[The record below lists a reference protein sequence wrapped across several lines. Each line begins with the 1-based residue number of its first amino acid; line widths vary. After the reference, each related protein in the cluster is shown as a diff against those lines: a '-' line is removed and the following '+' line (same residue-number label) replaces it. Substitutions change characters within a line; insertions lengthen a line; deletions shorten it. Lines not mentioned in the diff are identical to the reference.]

1 MRPSGIALVAIGLA
15 LLAVPAGAQTLEVSV
30 DSREIYAGMPFTL
43 VLSAKGF
50 EEQAPPAAP
59 DLVIDGCRVTYI
71 GMTPS
76 VSQQIQIVNGR
87 RSEWREV
94 TLVYRW
100 QVTAPS
106 AVRYTV
112 PALTL
117 SQGSKSAASPA
128 ATFDVGDVEQT
139 ADMVV
144 RMRLPQRPVWVG
156 ETFDGA
162 IEWLLARDVESYELV
177 VPLFEIDAV
186 RVEGAALGGRTRSF
200 RAGARVIDVPM
211 QQDRLREDGIDYTRI
226 RFPFR
231 ATVARAQS
239 FDLDPVRV
247 VARLESTRDRGFFG
261 FPDFGRARGA
271 LFQASGQRQQLVVHP
286 LPESGRPHN
295 FVNAVGGGFS
305 IDVQA
310 SRTVVSVGD
319 PIELTLKIRGDGEL
333 QGLSLPPL
341 LGRGGLSRA
350 LFSVPAAAAVGS
362 VDPQTNTKTFTVTA
376 RILSAEVREVPPID
390 FAYFDPNRGEYVTVS
405 SRPVAL
411 SVAGVNVVDAGD
423 VTAAAVPAAT
433 VAVATESPRAVSSA
447 VLIGADMSLSSANR
461 TLAPPWGSTIAPLPM
476 VLLYLVPLALG
487 GFRMW
492 QMRTAARRGRRRE
505 IVRARREVERV
516 LKSDGAAREKAPQA
530 LNAMRTLARLTGHEG
545 ALGAPALEQLETSAF
560 DPAAAGELLDR
571 EIVAAVRALAR
582 EWGGGGC
589 GGNRRTVSTATAVL
603 CMAFG
608 AAAALSADA
617 GVMTASTETHPRV
630 ASGELGSTMQG
641 VIERARQV
649 YSRAL
654 EEQDPVRR
662 ARHFADAER
671 SLREAAAMRPTP
683 ELLADWGNA
692 ALGAGDSGRATLAF
706 RRALAA
712 QPNHERAAKNLA
724 WLRDRASAWLPRPTS
739 GGALDSLLFWR
750 DLVSVAQRYW
760 IAAGAFALAVLL
772 LTPWS
777 TRRVRLLR
785 RLSVV
790 PIAVWAVAVGSALLS
805 QSAPPEGVVVIDG
818 APLRSADSTGARLAF
833 AHLLP
838 AGAEV
843 TILETRDGWLRIAL
857 ADGTRGWIMAN
868 SVAPVHPFQSQ
879 TDSQAPVW
887 ADR

>member
-1 MRPSGIALVAIGLA
+1 MRRLGVALVV

-30 DSREIYAGMPFTL
+30 ESREIYASMPFTL
-43 VLSAKGF
+43 VLSARGF
-50 EEQAPPAAP
+50 EEQTPPAAP
-59 DLVIDGCRVTYI
+59 DLAIDGCRVTYI

-94 TLVYRW
+94 TFVYRW

-106 AVRYTV
+106 PGRYRV

-117 SQGSKSAASPA
+117 PQGSKSAASPA
-128 ATFDVGDVEQT
+128 ATFDVGDLEQT

-144 RMRLPQRPVWVG
+144 RMRLPERPVWVG

-162 IEWLLARDVESYELV
+162 IEWLLARDVESYELA

-186 RVEGAALGGRTRSF
+186 RVEGAAVGGRTRSF
-200 RAGARVIDVPM
+200 RAGAHVIDLPM
-211 QQDRLREDGIDYTRI
+211 KQDSLREDGIDYTRI
-226 RFPFR
+226 SFPFR
-231 ATVARAQS
+231 ATAIRALT

-247 VARLESTRDRGFFG
+247 VARLESARDRGFF
-261 FPDFGRARGA
+261 DFGRARGA
-271 LFQASGQRQQLVVHP
+271 LFQASGQRQQLVVRP

-319 PIELTLKIRGDGEL
+319 PIELTLRIRGDGEL
-333 QGLSLPPL
+333 EGLSLPPL
-341 LGRGGLSRA
+341 LGEGGLPQA

-362 VDPQTNTKTFTVTA
+362 VDPQTNTKTFAVTA
-376 RILSAEVREVPPID
+376 RILSAEVREIPPID

-423 VTAAAVPAAT
+423 VTAAAVSAP
-433 VAVATESPRAVSSA
+433 VAVVARQSPRAVSSA
-447 VLIGADMSLSSANR
+447 VLIGADMSLSAANR
-461 TLAPPWGSTIAPLPM
+461 TLALPWGSTIAPLPM
-476 VLLYLVPLALG
+476 VLLYLLPLALG
-487 GFRMW
+487 GLRMW

-516 LKSDGAAREKAPQA
+516 LKSGGTAREMAPQA
-530 LNAMRTLARLTGHEG
+530 LNAMRALARLTGHEG
-545 ALGAPALEQLETSAF
+545 ALGAPALERLETSAF
-560 DPAAAGELLDR
+560 DPAAAGEPLDGD
-571 EIVAAVRALAR
+571 IAAAVRALAR
-582 EWGGGGC
+582 EWEGGP
-589 GGNRRTVSTATAVL
+589 RTVSPTTAAL
-603 CMAFG
+603 CMVFA
-608 AAAALSADA
+608 AAAALTADA
-617 GVMTASTETHPRV
+617 SVPPASLTETHPRV

-706 RRALAA
+706 RRALTA

-750 DLVSVAQRYW
+750 DLFSVAQRYW

-790 PIAVWAVAVGSALLS
+790 PIAVWAVAAGSALLS
-805 QSAPPEGVVVIDG
+805 QSAPPEGVVVVDG
-818 APLRSADSTGARLAF
+818 ASLRSADSTGARLAF
-833 AHLLP
+833 AHPLP

-857 ADGTRGWIMAN
+857 ADGTPGWIMAN

-879 TDSQAPVW
+879 TDSQVPVW

>member
-1 MRPSGIALVAIGLA
+1 MRPLGIALAVFVALA
-15 LLAVPAGAQTLEVSV
+15 VLAVPAGEQTLEVSV
-30 DSREIYAGMPFTL
+30 ESREIYAGMPFTL
-43 VLSAKGF
+43 VLSARGF
-50 EEQAPPAAP
+50 EEQTPPAAP
-59 DLVIDGCRVTYI
+59 DLAIDGCRVTYI

-76 VSQQIQIVNGR
+76 VSQQIHIVNGR

-94 TLVYRW
+94 KFVYRW

-106 AVRYTV
+106 PGRYRV

-117 SQGSKSAASPA
+117 PQGSKSAASPA
-128 ATFDVGDVEQT
+128 ATFDVGDLEQT
-139 ADMVV
+139 TDMVV
-144 RMRLPQRPVWVG
+144 RMRLPERPVWVG

-200 RAGARVIDVPM
+200 RAGARVIDLPM
-211 QQDRLREDGIDYTRI
+211 QQDHLRENGIDYTRI

-239 FDLDPVRV
+239 FDLDPASV
-247 VARLESTRDRGFFG
+247 VARLESAGDRGFFG
-261 FPDFGRARGA
+261 FPSFGRARGA
-271 LFQASGQRQQLVVHP
+271 LFRASGRRQQIVVRP

-305 IDVQA
+305 IEVQA

-319 PIELTLKIRGDGEL
+319 PIELTLGIRGDGDLE
-333 QGLSLPPL
+333 GLSLPPL
-341 LGRGGLSRA
+341 LGEGGLPPT

-362 VDPQTNTKTFTVTA
+362 VDPQTRTKTFRVTA
-376 RILSAEVREVPPID
+376 RVLSAEVREIPPIA
-390 FAYFDPNRGEYVTVS
+390 FAYFDPDGGEYITVS

-411 SVAGVNVVDAGD
+411 SVAVGNVVDAGD
-423 VTAAAVPAAT
+423 VTAAAVSAP
-433 VAVATESPRAVSSA
+433 VAVVARQSPRAVSSA
-447 VLIGADMSLSSANR
+447 VLIGADMSLSAANR
-461 TLAPPWGSTIAPLPM
+461 TLALPWGSTIAPLPM
-476 VLLYLVPLALG
+476 VLLYLLPLALG
-487 GFRMW
+487 GLRMW

-516 LKSDGAAREKAPQA
+516 LKSGGAAGEMAPQA
-530 LNAMRTLARLTGHEG
+530 LNAMRALARLTGHEG
-545 ALGAPALEQLETSAF
+545 ALGAPALERLETSAF
-560 DPAAAGELLDR
+560 DPAAAGEPLDGD
-571 EIVAAVRALAR
+571 IAAAVRALAR
-582 EWGGGGC
+582 EWEGGP
-589 GGNRRTVSTATAVL
+589 RTVSPTTAAL
-603 CMAFG
+603 CMALG
-608 AAAALSADA
+608 AAVAFAADA
-617 GVMTASTETHPRV
+617 SAPPASSTETHPRI
-630 ASGELGSTMQG
+630 ASAELGSTMLP

-649 YSRAL
+649 YSQAL

-706 RRALAA
+706 RRALTA
-712 QPNHERAAKNLA
+712 QPNHERATKNLA
-724 WLRDRASAWLPRPTS
+724 WLRDRAPPWLPRRAS
-739 GGALDSLLFWR
+739 GGALDSLLFWH
-750 DLVSVAQRYW
+750 DLWSISQRYW
-760 IAAGAFALAVLL
+760 IAAGAFALAVLM
-772 LTPWS
+772 LTPWP
-777 TRRVRLLR
+777 TRRMRLLR
-785 RLSVV
+785 RMSVA
-790 PIAVWAVAVGSALLS
+790 PIAVWAVAAGSALLS
-805 QSAPPEGVVVIDG
+805 QGAPPEGVVVIDG
-818 APLRSADSTGARLAF
+818 APLRSADSAGARLAF
-833 AHLLP
+833 AHPLP
-838 AGAEV
+838 AGAEA

-857 ADGTRGWIMAN
+857 ADGTPGWIMAN

>member
-117 SQGSKSAASPA
+117 SQGSNVAASPA

-186 RVEGAALGGRTRSF
+186 RVEGAAVGGRTRSF

-423 VTAAAVPAAT
+423 VTAAAVPAPT
-433 VAVATESPRAVSSA
+433 VMVARQSPRAVSSP
-447 VLIGADMSLSSANR
+447 VLIGADMSLSAANR
-461 TLAPPWGSTIAPLPM
+461 TLALPWGSTIAPLPM
-476 VLLYLVPLALG
+476 VLVYLVPLIFG
-487 GFRMW
+487 GLRVW
-492 QMRTAARRGRRRE
+492 QMRTGARRGRRRE
-505 IVRARREVERV
+505 VVRARREVERV
-516 LKSDGAAREKAPQA
+516 LKSGGAAREIAPRA
-530 LNAMRTLARLTGHEG
+530 LNAMRALARLTGHEG
-545 ALGAPALEQLETSAF
+545 ALRARALERLETSAF
-560 DPAAAGELLDR
+560 DPAAANEPLDG
-571 EIVAAVRALAR
+571 EIVAAVRGLAR
-582 EWGGGGC
+582 EWGGGGRE
-589 GGNRRTVSTATAVL
+589 GKGRTASPATAAL
-603 CMAFG
+603 CMALG
-608 AAAALSADA
+608 AAAALTADA
-617 GVMTASTETHPRV
+617 SVPPYSSTETHPRI
-630 ASGELGSTMQG
+630 ASAELASTMAG
-641 VIERARQV
+641 DIDRGRQL
-649 YSRAL
+649 YSQAL

-706 RRALAA
+706 RRALEV

-724 WLRDRASAWLPRPTS
+724 WLRDRAPPWLPRPAS

-750 DLVSVAQRYW
+750 ELLSVAQRYW

-777 TRRVRLLR
+777 TRRMRLLR

-818 APLRSADSTGARLAF
+818 APLRSADSAGARLAF
-833 AHLLP
+833 AHPLP

-843 TILETRDGWLRIAL
+843 TILETRDGWLRVAL

-868 SVAPVHPFQSQ
+868 SVAPVQPR
-879 TDSQAPVW
+879 TDAHAPVS
-887 ADR
+887 AER

>member
-1 MRPSGIALVAIGLA
+1 MRPSGIALVAIGFA

-43 VLSAKGF
+43 VLSAQSF
-50 EEQAPPAAP
+50 EEQVPPAAP
-59 DLVIDGCRVTYI
+59 DLEIDGCRVTYI

-76 VSQQIQIVNGR
+76 VSQQIRIVNGR

-100 QVTAPS
+100 QVTAP
-106 AVRYTV
+106 AAGRYTV

-128 ATFDVGDVEQT
+128 ATFDVGDLEQT

-186 RVEGAALGGRTRSF
+186 RVEGAAVGGRKRSF

-247 VARLESTRDRGFFG
+247 VARLESTRDRGVFG

-295 FVNAVGGGFS
+295 FINAVGGGFS

-423 VTAAAVPAAT
+423 VTAAAVPAPT
-433 VAVATESPRAVSSA
+433 VTVATESPRAVSSA
-447 VLIGADMSLSSANR
+447 VLIGADMSLSAANR
-461 TLAPPWGSTIAPLPM
+461 TLALPWGSTIPPLPM
-476 VLLYLVPLALG
+476 VLLYLLPLAFG
-487 GFRMW
+487 GLRVW
-492 QMRTAARRGRRRE
+492 QMRTAAGRGRRRE

-545 ALGAPALEQLETSAF
+545 ALGARTLDRLETSAF
-560 DPAAAGELLDR
+560 DPAAAGQPLDG

-582 EWGGGGC
+582 EWEGKG
-589 GGNRRTVSTATAVL
+589 RTVSPSTAAL

-608 AAAALSADA
+608 AAALTTDA
-617 GVMTASTETHPRV
+617 SVPPASSTETHPRI
-630 ASGELGSTMQG
+630 ASAEFGSTMAG
-641 VIERARQV
+641 DIDRARQL
-649 YSRAL
+649 YGQAL

-671 SLREAAAMRPTP
+671 SLREAAARQPTP
-683 ELLADWGNA
+683 ELLSDWGNA

-706 RRALAA
+706 RRALEV

-724 WLRDRASAWLPRPTS
+724 WLRDRAPPWLPRPAS
-739 GGALDSLLFWR
+739 RGALDSLLFWR
-750 DLVSVAQRYW
+750 ELLSVAQRYW

-772 LTPWS
+772 LTPWP
-777 TRRVRLLR
+777 TRRKRALR
-785 RLSVV
+785 RMSVV
-790 PIAVWAVAVGSALLS
+790 PIAVWAVAAGSAVSS

-833 AHLLP
+833 AHPLP

-857 ADGTRGWIMAN
+857 ADGTPGWIMAN
-868 SVAPVHPFQSQ
+868 SVAPVESQ
-879 TDSQAPVW
+879 TDSHAAVW

>member
-1 MRPSGIALVAIGLA
+1 MRLLRLLGIALVA

-30 DSREIYAGMPFTL
+30 ESREIYASMPFTL
-43 VLSAKGF
+43 VLSARGF
-50 EEQAPPAAP
+50 EEQPPPAAP
-59 DLVIDGCRVTYI
+59 ELVIDGCRVTYI
-71 GMTPS
+71 GITPS
-76 VSQQIQIVNGR
+76 VSQKIQIVNGR
-87 RSEWREV
+87 RSDWREV
-94 TLVYRW
+94 TFVYRW
-100 QVTAPS
+100 QVTAPT
-106 AVRYTV
+106 AGRYTV

-128 ATFDVGDVEQT
+128 VAFDAGDLEQT

-162 IEWLLARDVESYELV
+162 VEWLLARDVESYDLV

-186 RVEGAALGGRTRSF
+186 RVEGAAVGGRMRSF
-200 RAGARVIDVPM
+200 QAGAQVIDLPM
-211 QQDRLREDGIDYTRI
+211 KQDRLREDGIDYTRI
-226 RFPFR
+226 SFPFR
-231 ATVARAQS
+231 ATAIRALT

-247 VARLESTRDRGFFG
+247 VARLESARERGFF
-261 FPDFGRARGA
+261 DFGRARGA
-271 LFQASGQRQQLVVHP
+271 LFQASGQRQQLVVRP
-286 LPESGRPHN
+286 LPESDRPLN
-295 FVNAVGGGFS
+295 FRNAVGGGFS

-319 PIELTLKIRGDGEL
+319 PIELTLRIRGDGEL
-333 QGLSLPPL
+333 EGLSLPPL
-341 LGRGGLSRA
+341 MGEGGLPPA
-350 LFSVPAAAAVGS
+350 LFSVPAAAAAAVGS
-362 VDPQTNTKTFTVTA
+362 VDAQTNTKTFAVTA
-376 RILSAEVREVPPID
+376 RILSAEVREIPPID
-390 FAYFDPNRGEYVTVS
+390 FAYFDPNRGEYVSVS

-411 SVAGVNVVDAGD
+411 WVAGVNVVDAGD
-423 VTAAAVPAAT
+423 VTAAAVPAPT

-447 VLIGADMSLSSANR
+447 VLIGADMSLSATNR

-516 LKSDGAAREKAPQA
+516 LKSGGAAREMAPRA
-530 LNAMRTLARLTGHEG
+530 LNAMRALARLTGHER
-545 ALGAPALEQLETSAF
+545 ALRAEVLERLETSAF
-560 DPAAAGELLDR
+560 DPAAAAEPLDR
-571 EIVAAVRALAR
+571 EIVVAVRALAR
-582 EWGGGGC
+582 EWEGRGRGGKS
-589 GGNRRTVSTATAVL
+589 RAVSSATAVL

-617 GVMTASTETHPRV
+617 GVMPASTETHPRV

-641 VIERARQV
+641 AIERARQV

-662 ARHFADAER
+662 GRYFADAER

-724 WLRDRASAWLPRPTS
+724 WLRDRAPAWLPRPTS

-750 DLVSVAQRYW
+750 DLFSVAQRYW

-785 RLSVV
+785 RLSLV
-790 PIAVWAVAVGSALLS
+790 PIAVWAVAVGSGLLS
-805 QSAPPEGVVVIDG
+805 RSAPPEGVVVIDG
-818 APLRSADSTGARLAF
+818 APLRSADSAGARLAF
-833 AHLLP
+833 AHPLP

-843 TILETRDGWLRIAL
+843 TILETRDGWLRVAL
-857 ADGTRGWIMAN
+857 ADGTPGWIMAN
-868 SVAPVHPFQSQ
+868 SLAPVQPQA
-879 TDSQAPVW
+879 DSHARVSAQ
-887 ADR
+887 R

>member
-1 MRPSGIALVAIGLA
+1 MRPLGIALAVFVALA
-15 LLAVPAGAQTLEVSV
+15 VLAVPAGEQTLEVSV
-30 DSREIYAGMPFTL
+30 ESREIYAGMPFTL
-43 VLSAKGF
+43 VLSARGF
-50 EEQAPPAAP
+50 EEQTPPAAP
-59 DLVIDGCRVTYI
+59 DLAIDGCRVTYI

-87 RSEWREV
+87 RSEWRKV
-94 TLVYRW
+94 KFVYRW

-106 AVRYTV
+106 PGRYRV

-117 SQGSKSAASPA
+117 PQGSKSAASPA
-128 ATFDVGDVEQT
+128 ATFDVGDLEQT
-139 ADMVV
+139 TDMVV
-144 RMRLPQRPVWVG
+144 RMRLPERPVWVG

-200 RAGARVIDVPM
+200 RAGARVIDLPM
-211 QQDRLREDGIDYTRI
+211 QQDHLRENGIDYTRI

-239 FDLDPVRV
+239 FDLDPASV
-247 VARLESTRDRGFFG
+247 VARLESAGDRGFFG
-261 FPDFGRARGA
+261 FPSFGRARGA
-271 LFQASGQRQQLVVHP
+271 LFRASGRRQQIVVRP

-305 IDVQA
+305 IEVQA

-319 PIELTLKIRGDGEL
+319 PIELTLGIRGDGDLE
-333 QGLSLPPL
+333 GLSLPPL
-341 LGRGGLSRA
+341 LGEGGLPPT

-362 VDPQTNTKTFTVTA
+362 VDPQTRTKTFRVTA
-376 RILSAEVREVPPID
+376 RVLSAEVREIPPIA
-390 FAYFDPNRGEYVTVS
+390 FAYFDPDGGEYITVS

-411 SVAGVNVVDAGD
+411 SVAVGNVVDAGD
-423 VTAAAVPAAT
+423 VTAAAVSAP
-433 VAVATESPRAVSSA
+433 VAVVARQSPRAVSSA
-447 VLIGADMSLSSANR
+447 VLIGADMSLSAANR
-461 TLAPPWGSTIAPLPM
+461 TLALPWGSTIAPLPM
-476 VLLYLVPLALG
+476 VLLYLLPLALG
-487 GFRMW
+487 GLRMW

-516 LKSDGAAREKAPQA
+516 LKSGGGAREMAPQA
-530 LNAMRTLARLTGHEG
+530 LNAMRALARLTGHEG
-545 ALGAPALEQLETSAF
+545 ALGAPALERLETSAF
-560 DPAAAGELLDR
+560 DPAAAGEPLDGD
-571 EIVAAVRALAR
+571 IAAAVRALAR
-582 EWGGGGC
+582 EWEGGP
-589 GGNRRTVSTATAVL
+589 RTVSPTTAAL
-603 CMAFG
+603 CMALG
-608 AAAALSADA
+608 AAVAFAADA
-617 GVMTASTETHPRV
+617 SVPPASSTETHLRI
-630 ASGELGSTMQG
+630 ASAELGSTMLP

-649 YSRAL
+649 YSQAL

-706 RRALAA
+706 RRALTA
-712 QPNHERAAKNLA
+712 QPNHERATKNLA
-724 WLRDRASAWLPRPTS
+724 WLRDRAPPWLPRRAS

-750 DLVSVAQRYW
+750 DLLSISQRYW
-760 IAAGAFALAVLL
+760 IAAGAFALAVLM
-772 LTPWS
+772 LTPWP
-777 TRRVRLLR
+777 TRRMRLLR
-785 RLSVV
+785 RMSVA
-790 PIAVWAVAVGSALLS
+790 PIAVWAVAAGSALLS
-805 QSAPPEGVVVIDG
+805 QGAPPEGVVVIDG
-818 APLRSADSTGARLAF
+818 APLRSADSAGARLAF
-833 AHLLP
+833 AHPLP
-838 AGAEV
+838 AGAEA

-857 ADGTRGWIMAN
+857 ADGTPGWIMAN

>member
-1 MRPSGIALVAIGLA
+1 MRPLGIALAVLVAFA
-15 LLAVPAGAQTLEVSV
+15 VLAVPAGAQTLEVSV
-30 DSREIYAGMPFTL
+30 ESREIYAGMPFTL
-43 VLSAKGF
+43 VFSAQGF
-50 EEQAPPAAP
+50 EEQTPPAAP
-59 DLVIDGCRVTYI
+59 DLAIDGSRVTYI

-94 TLVYRW
+94 TFVYRW

-106 AVRYTV
+106 PGRYTV

-144 RMRLPQRPVWVG
+144 RMRLPERPVWVG

-200 RAGARVIDVPM
+200 RAGARVIDLPM
-211 QQDRLREDGIDYTRI
+211 QQDRLRENGIDYTRI

-247 VARLESTRDRGFFG
+247 VARLESAGDRGFFG
-261 FPDFGRARGA
+261 FPSFGGARGA
-271 LFQASGQRQQLVVHP
+271 LFRASGQRQQLVVRP

-305 IDVQA
+305 IEVQA

-423 VTAAAVPAAT
+423 VTAAAVSAPVVV
-433 VAVATESPRAVSSA
+433 VARQSPRGVSSA
-447 VLIGADMSLSSANR
+447 VLIGADMSLSAANR
-461 TLAPPWGSTIAPLPM
+461 TLALPWGSTIAPLPM
-476 VLLYLVPLALG
+476 VLLYLLPLAFG
-487 GFRMW
+487 GLRVW

-516 LKSDGAAREKAPQA
+516 FKSGGAAREMAPQA
-530 LNAMRTLARLTGHEG
+530 LNAMRALARLTGHEG
-545 ALGAPALEQLETSAF
+545 ALVAPALEQLETSAF
-560 DPAAAGELLDR
+560 DPAAAAEPLDR
-571 EIVAAVRALAR
+571 AIIAAVRALAR
-582 EWGGGGC
+582 EWEGKG
-589 GGNRRTVSTATAVL
+589 RTVSPSTAAL
-603 CMAFG
+603 CMAFA
-608 AAAALSADA
+608 AAAALTADA
-617 GVMTASTETHPRV
+617 SVPPASLTETNPRI
-630 ASGELGSTMQG
+630 ASAELGSTMLG
-641 VIERARQV
+641 DIERARQV
-649 YSRAL
+649 YSQAL

-662 ARHFADAER
+662 ARYFADAER
-671 SLREAAAMRPTP
+671 SLREAAARRPTP
-683 ELLADWGNA
+683 ELLSDWGNA

-706 RRALAA
+706 RRALAL
-712 QPNHERAAKNLA
+712 QPNHDRAAKNLA
-724 WLRDRASAWLPRPTS
+724 WLRDRAPAWLPRPTS

-750 DLVSVAQRYW
+750 DLFSVAQRYW

-772 LTPWS
+772 LTPWP
-777 TRRVRLLR
+777 TRRKRALR
-785 RLSVV
+785 RMSVA
-790 PIAVWAVAVGSALLS
+790 PIAVWAVAAGSALLS
-805 QSAPPEGVVVIDG
+805 QGAPPEGVVVIDG

-833 AHLLP
+833 AHPLP
-838 AGAEV
+838 AGAEA
-843 TILETRDGWLRIAL
+843 TILETRDGWLRVVL

-868 SVAPVHPFQSQ
+868 SIAPVQSQ
-879 TDSQAPVW
+879 TDTQAPVS
-887 ADR
+887 AER

>member
-1 MRPSGIALVAIGLA
+1 MRPSGIALVAIGFA

-43 VLSAKGF
+43 VLSAQSF

-59 DLVIDGCRVTYI
+59 DLEIDGCRVTYI

-76 VSQQIQIVNGR
+76 VSQQIRIVNGR

-100 QVTAPS
+100 QVTAP
-106 AVRYTV
+106 AAGRYTV

-128 ATFDVGDVEQT
+128 ATFDVGDLEQT

-162 IEWLLARDVESYELV
+162 IEWLLARDVKSYELV

-186 RVEGAALGGRTRSF
+186 RVEGADLGGRTRSF
-200 RAGARVIDVPM
+200 RAGAHVIDLPM
-211 QQDRLREDGIDYTRI
+211 QQDSLREDGIDYTRI
-226 RFPFR
+226 SFPFR
-231 ATVARAQS
+231 ATATHAQT

-247 VARLESTRDRGFFG
+247 VARLESARDRGFFG

-295 FVNAVGGGFS
+295 FINAVGGGFS

-423 VTAAAVPAAT
+423 VTAAAVPAPT
-433 VAVATESPRAVSSA
+433 VTVATESPRAASSA
-447 VLIGADMSLSSANR
+447 VLIGADMSLSAANR
-461 TLAPPWGSTIAPLPM
+461 TLALPWGSTIPPLPM
-476 VLLYLVPLALG
+476 VLLYLLPLAFG
-487 GFRMW
+487 GLRVW
-492 QMRTAARRGRRRE
+492 QMRTAAGRGRRRE

-516 LKSDGAAREKAPQA
+516 LKSAGAAREKAPRA

-545 ALGAPALEQLETSAF
+545 ALGARTLDRLETSAF
-560 DPAAAGELLDR
+560 DPAAAGEPLDG

-582 EWGGGGC
+582 EWEGKG
-589 GGNRRTVSTATAVL
+589 RTVSPSTAAL

-608 AAAALSADA
+608 AAALTADA
-617 GVMTASTETHPRV
+617 SVPPASSTETHPRI
-630 ASGELGSTMQG
+630 ASAEFGSTMAG
-641 VIERARQV
+641 DIDRARQL

-683 ELLADWGNA
+683 ELLSDWGNA

-706 RRALAA
+706 RRALEV

-724 WLRDRASAWLPRPTS
+724 WLRDRAPPWLPRPAS

-750 DLVSVAQRYW
+750 ELLSVAQRYW

-772 LTPWS
+772 LTPWP
-777 TRRVRLLR
+777 TRRKRALR
-785 RLSVV
+785 RMSVV
-790 PIAVWAVAVGSALLS
+790 PIAVWAVAAGSAVSS

-833 AHLLP
+833 AHPLP

-857 ADGTRGWIMAN
+857 ADGTPGWTMAN
-868 SVAPVHPFQSQ
+868 SVAPVQSQ
-879 TDSQAPVW
+879 TDSHAAVW

>member
-1 MRPSGIALVAIGLA
+1 MRPLGIALAVFVALA
-15 LLAVPAGAQTLEVSV
+15 VLAVPAGEQTLEVSV
-30 DSREIYAGMPFTL
+30 ESREIYAGMPFTL
-43 VLSAKGF
+43 VLSARGF
-50 EEQAPPAAP
+50 EEQTPPAAP
-59 DLVIDGCRVTYI
+59 DLAIDGCRVTYI

-76 VSQQIQIVNGR
+76 VSQQIHIVNGR

-94 TLVYRW
+94 KFVYRW

-106 AVRYTV
+106 PGRYRV

-117 SQGSKSAASPA
+117 PQGSKSAASPA
-128 ATFDVGDVEQT
+128 ATFDVGDLEQT
-139 ADMVV
+139 TDMVV
-144 RMRLPQRPVWVG
+144 RMRLPERPVWVG

-200 RAGARVIDVPM
+200 RAGARVIDLPM
-211 QQDRLREDGIDYTRI
+211 QQDHLRENGIDYTRI

-239 FDLDPVRV
+239 FDLDPASV
-247 VARLESTRDRGFFG
+247 VARLESAGDRGFFG
-261 FPDFGRARGA
+261 FPSFGRARGA
-271 LFQASGQRQQLVVHP
+271 LFRASGRRQQIVVRP

-305 IDVQA
+305 IEVQA

-319 PIELTLKIRGDGEL
+319 PIELTLGIRGDGDLE
-333 QGLSLPPL
+333 GLSLPPL
-341 LGRGGLSRA
+341 LGEGGLPPT

-362 VDPQTNTKTFTVTA
+362 VDPQTRTKTFRVTA
-376 RILSAEVREVPPID
+376 RVLSAEVREIPPIA
-390 FAYFDPNRGEYVTVS
+390 FAYFDPDGGEYITVS

-411 SVAGVNVVDAGD
+411 SVAVGNVVDAGD
-423 VTAAAVPAAT
+423 VTAAAVSAP
-433 VAVATESPRAVSSA
+433 VAVVARQSPRAVSSA
-447 VLIGADMSLSSANR
+447 VLIGADMSLSAANR
-461 TLAPPWGSTIAPLPM
+461 TLALPWGSTIAPLPM
-476 VLLYLVPLALG
+476 VLLYLLPLALG
-487 GFRMW
+487 GLRMW

-516 LKSDGAAREKAPQA
+516 LKSGGGAREMAPQA
-530 LNAMRTLARLTGHEG
+530 LNAMRALARLTGHEG
-545 ALGAPALEQLETSAF
+545 ALGAPALERLETSAF
-560 DPAAAGELLDR
+560 DPAAAGEPLDGD
-571 EIVAAVRALAR
+571 IAAAVRALAR
-582 EWGGGGC
+582 EWEGGP
-589 GGNRRTVSTATAVL
+589 RTVSPTTAAL
-603 CMAFG
+603 CMALG
-608 AAAALSADA
+608 AAVAFAADA
-617 GVMTASTETHPRV
+617 SVPPASSTETHLRI
-630 ASGELGSTMQG
+630 ASAELGSTMLP

-649 YSRAL
+649 YSQAL

-706 RRALAA
+706 RRALTA
-712 QPNHERAAKNLA
+712 QPNHERATKNLA
-724 WLRDRASAWLPRPTS
+724 WLRDRAPPWLPRRAS

-750 DLVSVAQRYW
+750 DLLSISQRYW
-760 IAAGAFALAVLL
+760 IAAGAFALAVLM
-772 LTPWS
+772 LTPWP
-777 TRRVRLLR
+777 TRRMRLLR
-785 RLSVV
+785 RMSVA
-790 PIAVWAVAVGSALLS
+790 PIAVWAVAAGSALLS
-805 QSAPPEGVVVIDG
+805 QGAPPEGVVVIDG
-818 APLRSADSTGARLAF
+818 APLRSADSAGARLAF
-833 AHLLP
+833 AHPLP
-838 AGAEV
+838 AGAEA
-843 TILETRDGWLRIAL
+843 TILETRGGWLGIAL
-857 ADGTRGWIMAN
+857 ADGTPGWIMAN

>member
-1 MRPSGIALVAIGLA
+1 MRPLGIALAVFVALA
-15 LLAVPAGAQTLEVSV
+15 VLAVPAGEQTLEVSV
-30 DSREIYAGMPFTL
+30 ESREIYAGMPFTL
-43 VLSAKGF
+43 VLSARGF
-50 EEQAPPAAP
+50 EEQTPPAAP
-59 DLVIDGCRVTYI
+59 DLAIDGCRVTYI

-76 VSQQIQIVNGR
+76 VSQQIHIVNGR

-94 TLVYRW
+94 KFVYRW

-106 AVRYTV
+106 PGRYRV

-117 SQGSKSAASPA
+117 PQGSKSAASPA
-128 ATFDVGDVEQT
+128 ATFDVGDLEQT
-139 ADMVV
+139 TDMVV
-144 RMRLPQRPVWVG
+144 RMRLPERPVWVG

-200 RAGARVIDVPM
+200 RAGARVIDLPM
-211 QQDRLREDGIDYTRI
+211 QQDHLRENGIDYTRI

-239 FDLDPVRV
+239 FDLDPASV
-247 VARLESTRDRGFFG
+247 VARLESAGDRGFFG
-261 FPDFGRARGA
+261 FPSFGRARGA
-271 LFQASGQRQQLVVHP
+271 LFRASGRRQQIVVRP

-305 IDVQA
+305 IEVQA

-319 PIELTLKIRGDGEL
+319 PIELTLGIRGDGDLE
-333 QGLSLPPL
+333 GLSLPPL
-341 LGRGGLSRA
+341 LGEGGLPPT

-362 VDPQTNTKTFTVTA
+362 VDPQTRTKTFRVTA
-376 RILSAEVREVPPID
+376 RVLSAEVREIPPIA
-390 FAYFDPNRGEYVTVS
+390 FAYFDPDGGEYITVS

-411 SVAGVNVVDAGD
+411 SVAVGNVVDAGD
-423 VTAAAVPAAT
+423 VTAAAVSAP
-433 VAVATESPRAVSSA
+433 VAVVARQSPRAVSSA
-447 VLIGADMSLSSANR
+447 VLIGADMSLSAANR
-461 TLAPPWGSTIAPLPM
+461 TLALPWGSTIAPLPM
-476 VLLYLVPLALG
+476 VLLYLLPLALG
-487 GFRMW
+487 GLRMW

-516 LKSDGAAREKAPQA
+516 LKSGGGAREMAPQA
-530 LNAMRTLARLTGHEG
+530 LNAMRALARLTGHEG
-545 ALGAPALEQLETSAF
+545 ALGAPALERLETSAF
-560 DPAAAGELLDR
+560 DPAAAGEPLDGD
-571 EIVAAVRALAR
+571 IAAAVRALAR
-582 EWGGGGC
+582 EWEGGP
-589 GGNRRTVSTATAVL
+589 RTVSPTTAAL
-603 CMAFG
+603 CMALG
-608 AAAALSADA
+608 AAVAFAADA
-617 GVMTASTETHPRV
+617 SVPPASSTETHLRI
-630 ASGELGSTMQG
+630 ASAELGSTMLP

-649 YSRAL
+649 YSQAL

-706 RRALAA
+706 RRALTA
-712 QPNHERAAKNLA
+712 QPNHERATKNLA
-724 WLRDRASAWLPRPTS
+724 WLRDRAPPWLPRRAS

-750 DLVSVAQRYW
+750 DLLSISQRYW
-760 IAAGAFALAVLL
+760 IAAGAFALAVLM
-772 LTPWS
+772 LTPWP
-777 TRRVRLLR
+777 TRRMRLLR
-785 RLSVV
+785 RMSVA
-790 PIAVWAVAVGSALLS
+790 PIAVWAVAAGSALLS
-805 QSAPPEGVVVIDG
+805 QGAPPEGVVVIDG
-818 APLRSADSTGARLAF
+818 APLRSADSAGARLAF
-833 AHLLP
+833 AHPLP
-838 AGAEV
+838 AGAEA

-857 ADGTRGWIMAN
+857 ADGTPGWIMAN

>member
-1 MRPSGIALVAIGLA
+1 MRPLGIALAVLVAFA
-15 LLAVPAGAQTLEVSV
+15 VLAVPAGAQTLEVSV
-30 DSREIYAGMPFTL
+30 ESREIYAGMPFTL
-43 VLSAKGF
+43 VFSAQGF
-50 EEQAPPAAP
+50 EEQTPPAAP
-59 DLVIDGCRVTYI
+59 DLAIDGSRVTYI

-94 TLVYRW
+94 TFVYRW

-106 AVRYTV
+106 PGRYTV

-144 RMRLPQRPVWVG
+144 RMRLPERPVWVG

-200 RAGARVIDVPM
+200 RAGARVIDLPM
-211 QQDRLREDGIDYTRI
+211 QQDRLRENGIDYTRI

-247 VARLESTRDRGFFG
+247 VARLESAGDRGFFG
-261 FPDFGRARGA
+261 FPSFGGARGA
-271 LFQASGQRQQLVVHP
+271 LFRASGQRQQLVVRP

-305 IDVQA
+305 IEVQA

-423 VTAAAVPAAT
+423 VTAAAVSAPVVV
-433 VAVATESPRAVSSA
+433 VARQSPRGVSSA
-447 VLIGADMSLSSANR
+447 VLIGADMSLSAANR
-461 TLAPPWGSTIAPLPM
+461 TLALPWGSTIAPLPM
-476 VLLYLVPLALG
+476 VLLYLLPLAFG
-487 GFRMW
+487 GLRVW

-516 LKSDGAAREKAPQA
+516 FKSGGAAREMAPQA
-530 LNAMRTLARLTGHEG
+530 RNAMRALARLTGHEG
-545 ALGAPALEQLETSAF
+545 ALVAPALEQLETSAF
-560 DPAAAGELLDR
+560 DPAAAAEPLDR
-571 EIVAAVRALAR
+571 AIIAAVRALAR
-582 EWGGGGC
+582 EWEGKG
-589 GGNRRTVSTATAVL
+589 RTVSPSTAAL
-603 CMAFG
+603 CMAFA
-608 AAAALSADA
+608 AAAALTADA
-617 GVMTASTETHPRV
+617 SVPPASLTETNPRI
-630 ASGELGSTMQG
+630 ASAELGSTMLG
-641 VIERARQV
+641 DIERARQV
-649 YSRAL
+649 YSQAL

-662 ARHFADAER
+662 ARYFADAER
-671 SLREAAAMRPTP
+671 SLREAAARRPTP
-683 ELLADWGNA
+683 ELLSDWGNA

-706 RRALAA
+706 RRALAL
-712 QPNHERAAKNLA
+712 QPNHDRAAKNLA
-724 WLRDRASAWLPRPTS
+724 WLRDRAPPWLPRPAS

-750 DLVSVAQRYW
+750 DLFSVAQRYW

-772 LTPWS
+772 LTPWP
-777 TRRVRLLR
+777 TRRKRALR
-785 RLSVV
+785 RMSVA
-790 PIAVWAVAVGSALLS
+790 PIAVWAVAAGSALLS
-805 QSAPPEGVVVIDG
+805 QGAPPEGVVVIDG

-833 AHLLP
+833 AHPLP

-843 TILETRDGWLRIAL
+843 TILETREGWLRVAL
-857 ADGTRGWIMAN
+857 ADGTPGWIMAN
-868 SVAPVHPFQSQ
+868 SIAPVQPQ
-879 TDSQAPVW
+879 TDSLAWVSAQ
-887 ADR
+887 R

>member
-1 MRPSGIALVAIGLA
+1 MRPLGIALAVFVALA
-15 LLAVPAGAQTLEVSV
+15 VLAVPAGAQTLEVSV
-30 DSREIYAGMPFTL
+30 ESGEIYAGMPFTL
-43 VLSAKGF
+43 VFSARGF
-50 EEQAPPAAP
+50 EEQTPPAAP
-59 DLVIDGCRVTYI
+59 DLAIDGSRVTYI

-94 TLVYRW
+94 TFVYRW
-100 QVTAPS
+100 QVTAPT
-106 AVRYTV
+106 AGRYTV

-128 ATFDVGDVEQT
+128 ATFDVGDLEQT

-144 RMRLPQRPVWVG
+144 RMRLPDRPVWVG

-200 RAGARVIDVPM
+200 RAGARVIDLPM
-211 QQDRLREDGIDYTRI
+211 KQDSLREDGIDYTRI
-226 RFPFR
+226 SFPFR
-231 ATVARAQS
+231 ATAIRAQT

-247 VARLESTRDRGFFG
+247 VARLESARDRGFFG
-261 FPDFGRARGA
+261 FPSFGRARGA
-271 LFQASGQRQQLVVHP
+271 LFQASGRRQQLVVRP

-305 IDVQA
+305 IEVQA

-319 PIELTLKIRGDGEL
+319 PIELTLRIRGDGEL
-333 QGLSLPPL
+333 EGLSLPPL
-341 LGRGGLSRA
+341 IGEGGLPPA

-362 VDPQTNTKTFTVTA
+362 VDAQTNTKTFAVTA
-376 RILSAEVREVPPID
+376 RILSAEVREIPPID
-390 FAYFDPNRGEYVTVS
+390 FAYFDPNRGEYVSVS

-411 SVAGVNVVDAGD
+411 WVAGVNVVDAGD
-423 VTAAAVPAAT
+423 VTAAAVSAP
-433 VAVATESPRAVSSA
+433 VAVVARQSPRAVSSA
-447 VLIGADMSLSSANR
+447 VLIGADMSLSAANR
-461 TLAPPWGSTIAPLPM
+461 TLALPWGSTIAPLPM
-476 VLLYLVPLALG
+476 VLLYLLPLALG
-487 GFRMW
+487 GLRMW

-516 LKSDGAAREKAPQA
+516 LKSGGTAREMAPQA
-530 LNAMRTLARLTGHEG
+530 LNAMRALARLTGHEG
-545 ALGAPALEQLETSAF
+545 ALRAEVLERLETSAF
-560 DPAAAGELLDR
+560 DPAAAAEPLDR
-571 EIVAAVRALAR
+571 EIVVAVRALAR
-582 EWGGGGC
+582 EWEGRGW
-589 GGNRRTVSTATAVL
+589 GGNRRAISSATAVL

-617 GVMTASTETHPRV
+617 GVMTASPETHARV

-641 VIERARQV
+641 AIERARQV

-706 RRALAA
+706 RRTLAV

-724 WLRDRASAWLPRPTS
+724 WLRDRAPAWLPRPTS
-739 GGALDSLLFWR
+739 GGPLDSLLFWR
-750 DLVSVAQRYW
+750 DLFSVAQRYW

-790 PIAVWAVAVGSALLS
+790 PIAVWAVAVGSGLLS

-857 ADGTRGWIMAN
+857 ADGTPGWIMAN
-868 SVAPVHPFQSQ
+868 SVAPVQPQ
-879 TDSQAPVW
+879 TDSHARVSAQ
-887 ADR
+887 R

>member
-1 MRPSGIALVAIGLA
+1 MLGIALVA

-30 DSREIYAGMPFTL
+30 ESREIYASMPFTL
-43 VLSAKGF
+43 VLSARGF
-50 EEQAPPAAP
+50 DEQPPPAAP
-59 DLVIDGCRVTYI
+59 ELVIDGCRVTYI
-71 GMTPS
+71 GITPS
-76 VSQQIQIVNGR
+76 VSQKIQIVNGR
-87 RSEWREV
+87 RSDWREV
-94 TLVYRW
+94 TFVYRW
-100 QVTAPS
+100 QVTAPT
-106 AVRYTV
+106 VGRYAV

-128 ATFDVGDVEQT
+128 VAFDAGDLEQT

-162 IEWLLARDVESYELV
+162 VEWLLARDVESYDLV

-186 RVEGAALGGRTRSF
+186 RVEGAAVGGRTRSF
-200 RAGARVIDVPM
+200 RAGAHVIDLPM
-211 QQDRLREDGIDYTRI
+211 KQDRLREDGIDHTRI
-226 RFPFR
+226 SFPFR
-231 ATVARAQS
+231 ATATRAQT

-247 VARLESTRDRGFFG
+247 VARLESARERGFF
-261 FPDFGRARGA
+261 DFGRARGA
-271 LFQASGQRQQLVVHP
+271 LFQASGQRQQLVVRP

-319 PIELTLKIRGDGEL
+319 PIELTLRIRGDGEL
-333 QGLSLPPL
+333 EGLSLPSL
-341 LGRGGLSRA
+341 IGQGGLPPA

-362 VDPQTNTKTFTVTA
+362 VDAQTNTKTFAVTA
-376 RILSAEVREVPPID
+376 RILSAEVREIPPID
-390 FAYFDPNRGEYVTVS
+390 FAYFDPNRGEYVSVS

-411 SVAGVNVVDAGD
+411 WVAGVNVVDAGD
-423 VTAAAVPAAT
+423 VTAAAVSAPAA
-433 VAVATESPRAVSSA
+433 AVARQSPRAVSSA
-447 VLIGADMSLSSANR
+447 VLIGADMSLSAANR
-461 TLAPPWGSTIAPLPM
+461 TLVPPWGSAIAPLPM

-487 GFRMW
+487 VFRMW

-516 LKSDGAAREKAPQA
+516 LKSGGAAREMAPRA
-530 LNAMRTLARLTGHEG
+530 LNAMRALARLTGHEG
-545 ALGAPALEQLETSAF
+545 KLGAEVLERLETSAF
-560 DPAAAGELLDR
+560 DPAAAAEPLDR
-571 EIVAAVRALAR
+571 EIVAAVSALAR
-582 EWGGGGC
+582 DWEGRGW
-589 GGNRRTVSTATAVL
+589 GGNRRAISPTTAVL
-603 CMAFG
+603 CVALG
-608 AAAALSADA
+608 AAAALSGDA
-617 GVMTASTETHPRV
+617 SVMPASSTETHPRV
-630 ASGELGSTMQG
+630 AFGEPGSTMQG
-641 VIERARQV
+641 VIERARQL

-724 WLRDRASAWLPRPTS
+724 WLRDRAPAWLPRPTS

-750 DLVSVAQRYW
+750 DLFSVAQRYW

-790 PIAVWAVAVGSALLS
+790 PIAVWAVAVGSGLLS
-805 QSAPPEGVVVIDG
+805 RSAPPEGVVVIDG

-833 AHLLP
+833 AHPLP

-843 TILETRDGWLRIAL
+843 TILETRDGWLRVAL

-868 SVAPVHPFQSQ
+868 SVAPVQPQ
-879 TDSQAPVW
+879 TDSRARVS
-887 ADR
+887 AEK